1 VVGLTKSLAKE
12 LGPYGVRVNAILPG
26 AVAGPRIEGVI
37 RARAEAASV
46 PYEAIEDH
54 YKRYASLGRMVT
66 ADDIAATALFLCGFG
81 GCNVSGQAL
90 SVCGDVETI

>member
-1 VVGLTKSLAKE
+1 M
-12 LGPYGVRVNAILPG
+12 RVNAILPG

-46 PYEAIEDH
+46 PYEAMEDR
-54 YKRYASLGRMVT
+54 YKGYATLGRMVT

-81 GCNVSGQAL
+81 GCNVSGQAR
-90 SVCGDVETI
+90 